1 MNTNTKHHQK
11 EMEVHEDRL
20 AGEEKFTNPVYS
32 SSQLTSPHGP
42 TPPRSEVRGSTVS
55 ASPKK
60 FYTPLSSLVVFGW
73 GGAVRRDEHEGEE
86 RGKSEPFS
94 FSKTQHF
101 TFVVKPH
108 PKVLKIC
115 LVFKRNHEDIEFS
128 IKMKM
133 VKGANHL
140 VHRMEGG

>member
-1 MNTNTKHHQK
+1 MREREKM
-11 EMEVHEDRL
+11 MEVHEDRFSRR
-20 AGEEKFTNPVYS
+20 GEGDKPHLFSFPAHFS
-32 SSQLTSPHGP
+32 SRPHP
-42 TPPRSEVRGSTVS
+42 
-55 ASPKK
+55 
-60 FYTPLSSLVVFGW
+60 SSLPGEGLNFFGFAEKVLYAPQLPGRSSPW
-73 GGAVRRDEHEGEE
+73 VGAVRRDEREGEE